1 MNEAS
6 RQKTAHR
13 FPGLAMAGLGLTLLG
28 VAAWFLLSDLR
39 AGSPLL
45 APEFTA
51 VPAQVRFPAPPL
63 RLHDLKGEEHELAD
77 YRGQVV
83 LVNLWATWCPPCAAE
98 MPNLQRFYER
108 HQVDGFSVVAINDG
122 EPAGDVV
129 AFVES
134 RQLSF
139 QVWLDPEYEA
149 TDRAFKTRN
158 LPSSYLVDRE
168 GMVRLM
174 WVGAISGP
182 NLERYISPFIKE

>member
-1 MNEAS
+1 MNQAY
-6 RQKTAHR
+6 RQKAARR

-28 VAAWFLLSDLR
+28 VASWFLISDLR
-39 AGSPLL
+39 AEYPLL
-45 APEFTA
+45 SAEFTA
-51 VPAQVRFPAPPL
+51 VPAQVSFPAPAV
-63 RLHDLKGEEHELAD
+63 RLHDLKGQEHELAD

-83 LVNLWATWCPPCAAE
+83 LINLWATWCPPCAAE

-108 HQVDGFSVVAINDG
+108 HQADGFNVVAINDG
-122 EPAGDVV
+122 ESAGDVV

-139 QVWLDPEYEA
+139 QVWLDPEYRA

-168 GMVRLM
+168 GVVKLM
-174 WVGAISGP
+174 WIGAISSP
-182 NLERYISPFIKE
+182 NLEKYVSPFIKE